1 MISKYSSRINSVWQM
16 RKIKI
21 ARYLLIS
28 LIFISSFFISSCAWF
43 GGNDIPVF
51 PTATIRG
58 AIRIEGAV
66 PSEILTMMNTSSER
80 TVVPSALGSGTVS
93 YTCEV
98 KDSDDN
104 TIPASSYTF
113 NTESDDSGN
122 VYYTIAGLPL
132 TTSPQTLKLTITLK
146 VGTNEVLRSTEQE
159 LEGLSLTQPAFQK
172 NIVLRPISEGSGSY
186 SLTVNLDSSI
196 NISTETYKLCYYLY
210 DPADPTNTSKIKDEY
225 KQLTSD
231 SCGWSGS
238 MPSGTYKV
246 IFSLYK
252 VVSSVEYLVYQFEEI
267 VNIFQNLQTN
277 TWLKHSAAQEYI
289 DDSVTPAICK
299 ITAGCISNFLST
311 NIYVDSSTT
320 VDADEQTG
328 SYLAPF
334 KDINKA
340 VNYIKTISASGST
353 ATYTI
358 HIKNLSTF
366 ILSSGITVDRN
377 ITVKCWSTTPGDVF
391 GSAYIQAGNSFSGTS
406 LFTIND
412 GKNFDICSRL
422 TIDGNN
428 KNINGVT
435 VSNGRLGITGGAYIK
450 KCSTGIYLAEK
461 TDSNIISAQIISGTI
476 KDNNCGIYVTSSD
489 TLEVGLA
496 PCVKDNFDASGNKK
510 DIYLPDGKTF
520 KIYSEFNSYAD
531 IWVST
536 ETAAAPG
543 TNISI
548 VTGYSD
554 YHATAT
560 NPPSAY
566 IHSDLG
572 DPIIYNATTS
582 TVQIAKNGGN
592 IKNSYD
598 VKFSFAASST
608 LMKPD
613 TAKAI
618 TITPTITTLNASGTP
633 IPLYYNP
640 ADQKLYLEETFE
652 NLYLPDI
659 EDSDYN
665 KVAWNAALYNSG
677 VLITGYQPTVATD
690 DPENKFT
697 LPALPVEK
705 YTLLITATYLGIK
718 HDAGFGITVKKVWSP
733 TNTPVVFPA
742 GTDGSAGT
750 SGTYVL
756 FGDWPQTVKAADV
769 TIDESIV
776 YDDSDYSGFT
786 YYMGSDE
793 AWYVKCEE
801 NHYSTSPTT
810 YSDGQTIGSS
820 EQYFKVEPIKWRV
833 LDESFDND
841 DDSTTPGKWF
851 LHAENALHSNIKYYG
866 STAVRV
872 LGGNNINANSY
883 EYSNV
888 RAWLNGINNQFVTD
902 GGEANSFTIDHT
914 GNGFLQKAFT
924 GTAQSKIAITK
935 VDNSAASTQDEGLNI
950 TQATIGVSTHKTE
963 DKVFLL
969 SEKEA
974 TRTAYGWGN
983 HQSETKR
990 VRKATDWA
998 LANYAHQ
1005 STSEGQGS
1013 EWWLR
1018 SPAGSSG
1025 AGLRYV
1031 SVNGSTSN
1039 TYQVNQTLSVVP
1051 AICIDVP

>member
-1 MISKYSSRINSVWQM
+1 M
-16 RKIKI
+16 
-21 ARYLLIS
+21 
-28 LIFISSFFISSCAWF
+28 
-43 GGNDIPVF
+43 
-51 PTATIRG
+51 
-58 AIRIEGAV
+58 
-66 PSEILTMMNTSSER
+66 
-80 TVVPSALGSGTVS
+80 
-93 YTCEV
+93 
-98 KDSDDN
+98 
-104 TIPASSYTF
+104 
-113 NTESDDSGN
+113 
-122 VYYTIAGLPL
+122 
-132 TTSPQTLKLTITLK
+132 
-146 VGTNEVLRSTEQE
+146 
-159 LEGLSLTQPAFQK
+159 
-172 NIVLRPISEGSGSY
+172 
-186 SLTVNLDSSI
+186 
-196 NISTETYKLCYYLY
+196 
-210 DPADPTNTSKIKDEY
+210 
-225 KQLTSD
+225 
-231 SCGWSGS
+231 
-238 MPSGTYKV
+238 
-246 IFSLYK
+246 
-252 VVSSVEYLVYQFEEI
+252 
-267 VNIFQNLQTN
+267 
-277 TWLKHSAAQEYI
+277 
-289 DDSVTPAICK
+289 
-299 ITAGCISNFLST
+299 
-311 NIYVDSSTT
+311 
-320 VDADEQTG
+320 
-328 SYLAPF
+328 
-334 KDINKA
+334 
-340 VNYIKTISASGST
+340 
-353 ATYTI
+353 
-358 HIKNLSTF
+358 
-366 ILSSGITVDRN
+366 
-377 ITVKCWSTTPGDVF
+377 
-391 GSAYIQAGNSFSGTS
+391 
-406 LFTIND
+406 
-412 GKNFDICSRL
+412 
-422 TIDGNN
+422 
-428 KNINGVT
+428 
-435 VSNGRLGITGGAYIK
+435 
-450 KCSTGIYLAEK
+450 
-461 TDSNIISAQIISGTI
+461 
-476 KDNNCGIYVTSSD
+476 
-489 TLEVGLA
+489 
-496 PCVKDNFDASGNKK
+496 
-510 DIYLPDGKTF
+510 
-520 KIYSEFNSYAD
+520 
-531 IWVST
+531 
-536 ETAAAPG
+536 
-543 TNISI
+543 
-548 VTGYSD
+548 
-554 YHATAT
+554 
-560 NPPSAY
+560 
-566 IHSDLG
+566 
-572 DPIIYNATTS
+572 
-582 TVQIAKNGGN
+582 
-592 IKNSYD
+592 
-598 VKFSFAASST
+598 
-608 LMKPD
+608 
-613 TAKAI
+613 
-618 TITPTITTLNASGTP
+618 
-633 IPLYYNP
+633 
-640 ADQKLYLEETFE
+640 
-652 NLYLPDI
+652 
-659 EDSDYN
+659 
-665 KVAWNAALYNSG
+665 
-677 VLITGYQPTVATD
+677 
-690 DPENKFT
+690 
-697 LPALPVEK
+697 
-705 YTLLITATYLGIK
+705 
-718 HDAGFGITVKKVWSP
+718 WSP